1 MAALKL
7 AKRSRFRGMRE
18 EPQKR
23 QIGSKLK
30 RSAVTSRRY
39 RTKARLSGAMASM
52 VTSLCYSCEII
63 SRAAAASRGRF
74 ERVEAFQY
82 THDLHRAPLA
92 VAARGRN
99 ALLIQARCDGSQ

>member
-52 VTSLCYSCEII
+52 VTPLCYSCEII